1 MRLFGTKA
9 MNTVYQP
16 LSAQQAT
23 TPVAQAVQN
32 ASARTGIDFG
42 YLMDVARVE
51 SNFDPDAKAATS
63 SARGLFQFTN
73 QTWLSTLDQHGA
85 NHGLGWA
92 SNAISRDSNGR
103 YSVRD
108 AGLRQQILAMRDDPA
123 VASSMAAA
131 LTADNRAYMEPRIG
145 RPAES
150 VDLYLAHFLGSGGA
164 INFLSAMQADPNQA
178 GAPLLPEAAAANQ
191 SIFYGPGGR
200 MRSLVEIRELFRAK
214 LDSSPDSMMSG
225 MSPYMSPDLSAGML
239 RSPLSPMSQPMGWEI
254 SSSAT
259 TQAGSGDHGRPPLQM
274 MEIQPM
280 PKKLSMGFAADA
292 YRRLASLS
300 GERG

>member
-1 MRLFGTKA
+1 
-9 MNTVYQP
+9 MNTVYRP
-16 LSAQQAT
+16 ISAQQAAA
-23 TPVAQAVQN
+23 PVAQAVQN

-73 QTWLSTLDQHGA
+73 QTWLATLDQHGA

-103 YSVRD
+103 FSVRD
-108 AGLRQQILAMRDDPA
+108 AGLRDQILAMRDDPA
-123 VASSMAAA
+123 AASSMAAA
-131 LTADNRAYMEPRIG
+131 LTADNRAYLEPRIG

-164 INFLSAMQADPNQA
+164 VNFLSAMNADPNQPA
-178 GAPLLPEAAAANQ
+178 APMLPEAAAANQ
-191 SIFYGPGGR
+191 SIFYAQGGR
-200 MRSLVEIRELFRAK
+200 MRSLMEIRELFRAK
-214 LDSSPDSMMSG
+214 LDSGADGMMSG
-225 MSPYMSPDLSAGML
+225 MPSYMSPNLSAAMMGA
-239 RSPLSPMSQPMGWEI
+239 PVSPMSQPMGWEI

-259 TQAGSGDHGRPPLQM
+259 NQAGSDDQGRPPLQM

-280 PKKLSMGFAADA
+280 PKKLSMSFAADA

-300 GERG
+300 GGRA

>member
-1 MRLFGTKA
+1 
-9 MNTVYQP
+9 MNTVYRPISAPQP
-16 LSAQQAT
+16 A

-103 YSVRD
+103 FSVRD
-108 AGLRQQILAMRDDPA
+108 AGLRDQILAMRDDPA
-123 VASSMAAA
+123 VASSMAAV
-131 LTADNRAYMEPRIG
+131 LTADNRAYLEPRIG
-145 RPAES
+145 RPAEA

-164 INFLSAMQADPNQA
+164 VNFLSAMKADPNQPA
-178 GAPLLPEAAAANQ
+178 APLLPEAAAANQ
-191 SIFYGPGGR
+191 SIFYAQGGR
-200 MRSLVEIRELFRAK
+200 MRSLMEIRELFRAK
-214 LDSSPDSMMSG
+214 LDNGPDASP
-225 MSPYMSPDLSAGML
+225 SAGPMPPHYGGGML
-239 RSPLSPMSQPMGWEI
+239 GATVSPPLGWEI

-259 TQAGSGDHGRPPLQM
+259 TQSGGGDQSRPPLQM

-300 GERG
+300 GGRA

>member
-1 MRLFGTKA
+1 
-9 MNTVYQP
+9 MNTVYRP
-16 LSAQQAT
+16 LSVQQAT

-92 SNAISRDSNGR
+92 SSAISRDSNGR
-103 YSVRD
+103 FSVAD
-108 AGLRQQILAMRDDPA
+108 AGLRQQILALRDDPA

-131 LTADNRAYMEPRIG
+131 LTADNRAYLEPRIG

-164 INFLSAMQADPNQA
+164 VNFLSAMRADPNQP

-200 MRSLVEIRELFRAK
+200 MRSLMEIRELFRAK
-214 LDSSPDSMMSG
+214 LDNGPDAGLSSGLMPPYAPPYSSG
-225 MSPYMSPDLSAGML
+225 GML
-239 RSPLSPMSQPMGWEI
+239 GAPVSAPMGWEI

-259 TQAGSGDHGRPPLQM
+259 TQAGDADHGRPPLQM
-274 MEIQPM
+274 MDIQPM

-300 GERG
+300 GGRA